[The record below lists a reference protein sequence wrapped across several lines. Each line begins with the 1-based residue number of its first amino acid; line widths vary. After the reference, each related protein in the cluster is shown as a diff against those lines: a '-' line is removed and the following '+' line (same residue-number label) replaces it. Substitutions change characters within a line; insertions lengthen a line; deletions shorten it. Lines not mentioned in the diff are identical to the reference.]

1 MAKNTET
8 AADVQGLVAR
18 KDFTFNEFK
27 EAFKDIVEFEYND
40 AMEWAQDKLSCDITY
55 FDKDELKDE
64 VEYHLEWMAN
74 WRTLYDHFDAINEED
89 TENAIV
95 ELSDFWDACREL
107 NKYLIEHDIKT
118 LKAFNERYSG
128 IVDADVLEVISNF
141 VKF

>member
-8 AADVQGLVAR
+8 ATDVQGLVATNEITFDEI
-18 KDFTFNEFK
+18 KD
-27 EAFKDIVEFEYND
+27 AFKDIVEFEYND

-74 WRTLYDHFDAINEED
+74 WSRLYDLFDVTYEED
-89 TENAIV
+89 A
-95 ELSDFWDACREL
+95 DFWDACNTL

-128 IVDADVLEVISNF
+128 IVDADVLKVISNF

>member
-8 AADVQGLVAR
+8 ATDNQEMVAR
-18 KDFTFNEFK
+18 NEITFNEFK

-74 WRTLYDHFDAINEED
+74 WSRLYDLFDVTYEED
-89 TENAIV
+89 A
-95 ELSDFWDACREL
+95 DFWDACNTL
-107 NKYLIEHDIKT
+107 KNYLVEHDIKT
-118 LKAFNERYSG
+118 LKAFIERYSG
-128 IVDADVLEVISNF
+128 IVDADVLQVINNF
-141 VKF
+141 VNFRY